1 MEVRSLAHLHP
12 APDPSGVAEPPHTT
26 PHWSRSDWIASAL
39 LCGIPALFLGVAAAV
54 GYPLVTGDDAIQNYP
69 LEVLTGEILR
79 HGHLPLFDAF
89 IWSGT
94 PLLGG
99 ANAHALLPTTLLF
112 AALTPLAA
120 WVVGE
125 VALLGLAAVGAQIF
139 LRRTDCSPLASAIAA
154 ACYALGGFLS
164 SQMVH
169 IDFVAAAAALP
180 WTLVALHGLAT
191 RSAGSPATAA
201 RHALLLAVAVC
212 WAALAASPDI
222 VIDAALLDVC
232 YLVHLVAQPADGQR
246 RGLQRSRLIAW
257 TVLGVA
263 VGVALGAVQWWPAAD
278 FVGVSQ
284 RSHPGYGFITGGSLS
299 PGQLLLAFVPH
310 LLGGGPIGLARFAG
324 SYQLSEMDAAPGIVA
339 LVAVAVLAWRWR
351 RPEAWR
357 WRVFLVVGILG
368 VLLALGAHTPLEHL
382 VAALPVSGM
391 ARLPSRALIGV
402 ALSASLLLGYFLDEV
417 GRRRAALG
425 RGDAAAGLVPVAI
438 VLAVVV
444 ATVASGRAA
453 GGALATIG
461 GLGWSVAA
469 VAPALGVSAAL
480 ALVAGALVIGA
491 GRLGAVRTVRA
502 LAALVIVGL
511 LVFDVNQSSLAP
523 LKAAFLSPSRLG
535 ARVAALAGS
544 GRALVADPRLAD
556 GHAVDRV
563 GGPDLGIVAGIA
575 EAGGYGS
582 IMWRPY
588 DRATGTHV
596 QDSVERSAAVDG
608 TLSALGVRVLLA
620 LPSDLAQGGL
630 LHGVAN
636 APGWEP
642 AGRVGPFIA
651 VVNRTAAPRFRIRAG
666 SGRIEG
672 LSSGSQWTGA
682 ASVRVE
688 SSTPV
693 TLVRSMAAVPGWKA
707 TVTHS
712 GVTSPLAV
720 RRFGPGGLLQSVRLP
735 AGRSTVRFSYR
746 PPGWVA
752 GQLAA
757 LCGLAAAA
765 VVALVGFVW
774 RPRLSAD
781 GAVSRRRG

>member
-1 MEVRSLAHLHP
+1 
-12 APDPSGVAEPPHTT
+12 
-26 PHWSRSDWIASAL
+26 
-39 LCGIPALFLGVAAAV
+39 
-54 GYPLVTGDDAIQNYP
+54 
-69 LEVLTGEILR
+69 
-79 HGHLPLFDAF
+79 
-89 IWSGT
+89 
-94 PLLGG
+94 
-99 ANAHALLPTTLLF
+99 
-112 AALTPLAA
+112 
-120 WVVGE
+120 
-125 VALLGLAAVGAQIF
+125 
-139 LRRTDCSPLASAIAA
+139 
-154 ACYALGGFLS
+154 
-164 SQMVH
+164 
-169 IDFVAAAAALP
+169 
-180 WTLVALHGLAT
+180 
-191 RSAGSPATAA
+191 
-201 RHALLLAVAVC
+201 
-212 WAALAASPDI
+212 
-222 VIDAALLDVC
+222 IDAALLDVC

-299 PGQLLLAFVPH
+299 PGQLLLEFVPH

-339 LVAVAVLAWRWR
+339 LVAAAVLAWRWR

-417 GRRRAALG
+417 GRRRAALGRRRAALG

-511 LVFDVNQSSLAP
+511 LIFDVNQSSLAP
-523 LKAAFLSPSRLG
+523 LKAAFLSPSRLVA
-535 ARVAALAGS
+535 ARVAELAGG

-563 GGPDLGIVAGIA
+563 GGPDL
-575 EAGGYGS
+575 
-582 IMWRPY
+582 
-588 DRATGTHV
+588 
-596 QDSVERSAAVDG
+596 
-608 TLSALGVRVLLA
+608 
-620 LPSDLAQGGL
+620 
-630 LHGVAN
+630 
-636 APGWEP
+636 
-642 AGRVGPFIA
+642 
-651 VVNRTAAPRFRIRAG
+651 
-666 SGRIEG
+666 
-672 LSSGSQWTGA
+672 
-682 ASVRVE
+682 
-688 SSTPV
+688 
-693 TLVRSMAAVPGWKA
+693 
-707 TVTHS
+707 
-712 GVTSPLAV
+712 
-720 RRFGPGGLLQSVRLP
+720 
-735 AGRSTVRFSYR
+735 
-746 PPGWVA
+746 
-752 GQLAA
+752 
-757 LCGLAAAA
+757 
-765 VVALVGFVW
+765 
-774 RPRLSAD
+774 
-781 GAVSRRRG
+781 